1 MLVKLIRNQ
10 PQGKALFGQLYVD
23 GEYFCDTLE
32 NTDYAIPTGF
42 YRLRVTMSPRFKIF
56 LPILDGVWGYR
67 KDYVSNDNT
76 DNLRGS
82 SINDNID
89 NLRGNQLPAALKEN
103 TPCRSRDVLISPKGS
118 NDRSAYDSSG
128 TLSKLSSNNNSSLSS
143 NNNIVDIVESKN
155 IVVSSPRQEVLISPK
170 GSNDRSAYDSSGNN
184 RSNECEI
191 RMLSKLSSINTSTL
205 RTGIRIHAGN
215 TIQDTEGCIL
225 VGKADVGDRAP
236 QKSTDFSGTPL
247 AMRLLGDEAKGKRL
261 LSSLKTL
268 HRLCDVLLNYQ
279 NQNHNEEM
287 YIEVSEPDPYP
298 LYDVLCP
305 PELQQHALD
314 ARYELKR
321 QRDLRA
327 RKSQH

>member
-1 MLVKLIRNQ
+1 MLIKLIRNQ

-56 LPILDGVWGYR
+56 LPILDGVIG
-67 KDYVSNDNT
+67 
-76 DNLRGS
+76 
-82 SINDNID
+82 
-89 NLRGNQLPAALKEN
+89 
-103 TPCRSRDVLISPKGS
+103 
-118 NDRSAYDSSG
+118 
-128 TLSKLSSNNNSSLSS
+128 
-143 NNNIVDIVESKN
+143 
-155 IVVSSPRQEVLISPK
+155 
-170 GSNDRSAYDSSGNN
+170 
-184 RSNECEI
+184 
-191 RMLSKLSSINTSTL
+191 

-215 TIQDTEGCIL
+215 TIDHTEGCIL
-225 VGKADVGDRAP
+225 VGEADLP
-236 QKSTDFSGTPL
+236 NL
-247 AMRLLGDEAKGKRL
+247 RL

-279 NQNHNEEM
+279 NQNQNHNEEM
-287 YIEVSEPDPYP
+287 YIEVSEPDSYP

-321 QRDLRA
+321 QRDLRT
-327 RKSQH
+327 REN

>member
-1 MLVKLIRNQ
+1 MAQTI
-10 PQGKALFGQLYVD
+10 A
-23 GEYFCDTLE
+23 
-32 NTDYAIPTGF
+32 
-42 YRLRVTMSPRFKIF
+42 
-56 LPILDGVWGYR
+56 
-67 KDYVSNDNT
+67 
-76 DNLRGS
+76 S
-82 SINDNID
+82 S
-89 NLRGNQLPAALKEN
+89 
-103 TPCRSRDVLISPKGS
+103 
-118 NDRSAYDSSG
+118 
-128 TLSKLSSNNNSSLSS
+128 
-143 NNNIVDIVESKN
+143 
-155 IVVSSPRQEVLISPK
+155 
-170 GSNDRSAYDSSGNN
+170 YDSSGNN

-191 RMLSKLSSINTSTL
+191 RILSPLSSINTSTL

-215 TIQDTEGCIL
+215 TIQDSEGCIL
-225 VGKADVGDRAP
+225 VGEADLP
-236 QKSTDFSGTPL
+236 NL
-247 AMRLLGDEAKGKRL
+247 RL